1 MMPKHRRIALNTTSL
16 MLASL
21 LLLPAAGSA
30 QRYQTADGKTRVA
43 LIKMP
48 YSGARNVP
56 ELSDSPDYLEA
67 GGLAGRITWGDVD
80 LKATQTVG
88 LNDEEARQYGE
99 WHRMGMAN
107 GHLAEMVAENEQE
120 GFLSVGLLANCTSV
134 LGILGGLQHSDPSG
148 RLRKVVTA
156 VLLYGRKDHL
166 DPKVFL
172 TGALINAGALLG
184 VIVYQK
190 RRKY

>member
-1 MMPKHRRIALNTTSL
+1 MMPKHRRITLNTTSL
-16 MLASL
+16 ILASL
-21 LLLPAAGSA
+21 LLLPVAGSA

-67 GGLAGRITWGDVD
+67 GVLAGRITWGDVD

-88 LNDEEARQYGE
+88 LNEEEARQYGE

-107 GHLAEMVAENEQE
+107 GHLAEMVAENERASCQWACSPTARRSSAS
-120 GFLSVGLLANCTSV
+120 SVDFNTR
-134 LGILGGLQHSDPSG
+134 ILRGDCV
-148 RLRKVVTA
+148 K
-156 VLLYGRKDHL
+156 
-166 DPKVFL
+166 
-172 TGALINAGALLG
+172 
-184 VIVYQK
+184 
-190 RRKY
+190 